1 MGRGGEQMSDEIS
14 QAIQIIRLEFDG
26 LRFGM
31 DVTGGTVKQAKNLAV
46 FIYALLTREKLQG
59 KTSLKK
65 MLSKDG
71 SLQVLKIREEDMK
84 KFKKLAKKY
93 GILYSKLPDI
103 NKSDGMTEVLFHTEA
118 TPRINTLIEKLGN
131 GSIENLMDYVRN
143 GKDGDFEKV
152 VDYLKKENIL
162 KGTPS
167 EVEPE
172 RKEQLD
178 RYADELKYNAM
189 INDPSRVDITISRK
203 LYEEENLTA
212 IKTRVPNTYGDNVRY
227 LWIDKSDVVS
237 INGGKTFFAYLNKD
251 KEYELVDRDGQIAEK
266 LTGQNLQKQHYDNV
280 DVNVKHRALQEQRRG
295 KSEKKQKDKKVGTPG
310 PKVRKTESFKGP
322 ARRRWP

>member
-1 MGRGGEQMSDEIS
+1 MSDEIS

-162 KGTPS
+162 KDTPS

-203 LYEEENLTA
+203 LYEEENLTS

-227 LWIDKSDVVS
+227 LWIDKSDVAS

-295 KSEKKQKDKKVGTPG
+295 KSEKKQKDKKVETPG
-310 PKVRKTESFKGP
+310 PKVKKTESFKGP
-322 ARRRWP
+322 ARRR

>member
-1 MGRGGEQMSDEIS
+1 MSDEIS

-162 KGTPS
+162 KDTPS

-266 LTGQNLQKQHYDNV
+266 LTGQNLQKQHYDSV
-280 DVNVKHRALQEQRRG
+280 DVTVKHRALQEQRRG

-322 ARRRWP
+322 ARRR

>member
-1 MGRGGEQMSDEIS
+1 MGKGGEHMSDEIS

-162 KGTPS
+162 KDTPS

-203 LYEEENLTA
+203 LYEEENLTS

-310 PKVRKTESFKGP
+310 PKVRKTESVKGTP
-322 ARRRWP
+322 RGR

>member
-1 MGRGGEQMSDEIS
+1 MSDEIS

-93 GILYSKLPDI
+93 GILYSKLPNI
-103 NKSDGMTEVLFHTEA
+103 NKADGMTEVLFHTEA

-162 KGTPS
+162 KDTPS

-203 LYEEENLTA
+203 LYEEENLTS

-227 LWIDKSDVVS
+227 LWLDKSDVVS
-237 INGGKTFFAYLNKD
+237 INGGKTVFAYLNKD
-251 KEYELVDRDGQIAEK
+251 KEYELVDRDGQVAEK
-266 LTGQNLQKQHYDNV
+266 LSGQNLQKQHYDSV
-280 DVNVKHRALQEQRRG
+280 DVTVKHRALQEQRRG

-310 PKVRKTESFKGP
+310 PKVRKTESVKGTP
-322 ARRRWP
+322 RGR

>member
-1 MGRGGEQMSDEIS
+1 MGRGGERMSDEIS

-31 DVTGGTVKQAKNLAV
+31 DVTGGTVKQAKSLAV
-46 FIYALLTREKLQG
+46 FIYALLTREKIQG

-162 KGTPS
+162 KDTPS

-203 LYEEENLTA
+203 LYEEENLTS

-251 KEYELVDRDGQIAEK
+251 KEYELVDRDGRIAEK

-310 PKVRKTESFKGP
+310 PKVRKTESVKGSP
-322 ARRRWP
+322 RGR

>member
-1 MGRGGEQMSDEIS
+1 MSDEIS

-71 SLQVLKIREEDMK
+71 SLQILKIREEDMK

-162 KGTPS
+162 KDTPS

-203 LYEEENLTA
+203 LYEEENLTS

-227 LWIDKSDVVS
+227 LWLDKSDVVS

-251 KEYELVDRDGQIAEK
+251 KEYELVDRDGQIAEI

-322 ARRRWP
+322 ARGR

>member
-1 MGRGGEQMSDEIS
+1 MDRGGEQMSDEIS

-103 NKSDGMTEVLFHTEA
+103 NKADGMTEVLFHTEA

-162 KGTPS
+162 KDTPS

-178 RYADELKYNAM
+178 KYADELKYNAM
-189 INDPSRVDITISRK
+189 INDSSRVDITISKK

-310 PKVRKTESFKGP
+310 PKVRKTESVKGSP
-322 ARRRWP
+322 RGR

>member
-1 MGRGGEQMSDEIS
+1 MGRGGEHMSDEIS

-162 KGTPS
+162 KDTPS

-203 LYEEENLTA
+203 LYEEENLTS

-227 LWIDKSDVVS
+227 LWLDKSDVVS

-251 KEYELVDRDGQIAEK
+251 KEYELVDRDGQVAEK
-266 LTGQNLQKQHYDNV
+266 LSGQNLQKQHYDSV
-280 DVNVKHRALQEQRRG
+280 DVNVKNRALQEQRRG
-295 KSEKKQKDKKVGTPG
+295 KNEKKQKYKKVGTPG
-310 PKVRKTESFKGP
+310 PKIRKTESVKGSP
-322 ARRRWP
+322 RRR

>member
-1 MGRGGEQMSDEIS
+1 MSDEIS

-103 NKSDGMTEVLFHTEA
+103 SQTE
-118 TPRINTLIEKLGN
+118 
-131 GSIENLMDYVRN
+131 
-143 GKDGDFEKV
+143 
-152 VDYLKKENIL
+152 
-162 KGTPS
+162 
-167 EVEPE
+167 
-172 RKEQLD
+172 
-178 RYADELKYNAM
+178 
-189 INDPSRVDITISRK
+189 
-203 LYEEENLTA
+203 
-212 IKTRVPNTYGDNVRY
+212 
-227 LWIDKSDVVS
+227 
-237 INGGKTFFAYLNKD
+237 
-251 KEYELVDRDGQIAEK
+251 
-266 LTGQNLQKQHYDNV
+266 
-280 DVNVKHRALQEQRRG
+280 
-295 KSEKKQKDKKVGTPG
+295 
-310 PKVRKTESFKGP
+310 
-322 ARRRWP
+322 

>member
-1 MGRGGEQMSDEIS
+1 MSDEIS

-26 LRFGM
+26 LRFVM

-46 FIYALLTREKLQG
+46 FIYALLTREKIQG

-162 KGTPS
+162 KDTPS

-203 LYEEENLTA
+203 LYEEENLTS

-251 KEYELVDRDGQIAEK
+251 KEYELVDRDGRIAEK

-310 PKVRKTESFKGP
+310 PKVRKTESVKGSP
-322 ARRRWP
+322 RGR

>member
-1 MGRGGEQMSDEIS
+1 MSDEIS

-162 KGTPS
+162 KDTPS

-172 RKEQLD
+172 RKEQLN

-203 LYEEENLTA
+203 LYEEENLTS

-310 PKVRKTESFKGP
+310 PKVRKTESVKGSP
-322 ARRRWP
+322 RGR